1 MIDDSFLFYF
11 AAMKRRSFLKQT
23 ALVSAAYP
31 LVQSLESF
39 VPVAKNPVK
48 KLFVTGGAYDLATI
62 KFLASLTGKQNPK
75 ICFLPTPVGDSEA
88 HINRWF
94 AAAKLLPIQ
103 PFVQKVFITS
113 GEQKT
118 SFEETLLQMDAILVT
133 GGNTLNAITLW
144 KAHGIDNILRKAW
157 EKGIVLSGPSAGAIC
172 WFDEGLSDSR
182 PIHLTKV
189 EGLHFLKGSM
199 CPHYHTEKERR
210 PILLDWVEKEKI
222 MPGYALD
229 ETAGLYFENE
239 TLKRVVAQNATDKAY
254 RLTLKGGKVQEEVMA
269 AELLPGE

>member
-1 MIDDSFLFYF
+1 
-11 AAMKRRSFLKQT
+11 MKRRTFLKQT
-23 ALVSAAYP
+23 AILSTAFP
-31 LVQSLESF
+31 LIQPLEPFIPASNR
-39 VPVAKNPVK
+39 VAKK
-48 KLFVTGGAYDLATI
+48 IFITGGGYDLATI
-62 KFLASLTGKQNPK
+62 KYLASLTGKQNPK
-75 ICFLPTPVGDSEA
+75 ICYLPTPVGDSET

-133 GGNTLNAITLW
+133 GGNTLNAVVLW
-144 KAHGIDNILRKAW
+144 KAHGIDKVLRKAW

-182 PIHLTKV
+182 PLHLTKV
-189 EGLHFLKGSM
+189 EGLHFLKGSV
-199 CPHYHTEKERR
+199 CPHYNTEKERR
-210 PILLDWVEKEKI
+210 PLLLDWVEQRKI

-229 ETAGLYFENE
+229 ETAGLYFEDE
-239 TLKRVVAQNATDKAY
+239 TLKRVVTQDANDKAY
-254 RLTLKGGKVQEEVMA
+254 RITLQAGKVHEEPLT
-269 AELLPGE
+269 AELLPRE